1 MFEISSLQVLAIN
14 YHYSTPIICIAYMY
28 DQMRPYSLHKSNHV
42 KIPDFGTQLIAYYI
56 IINQTIGIRQAFK
69 PQKNKKITKFFNN
82 FSNFEFDESK
92 LKTNSQN

>member
-1 MFEISSLQVLAIN
+1 
-14 YHYSTPIICIAYMY
+14 MY

-42 KIPDFGTQLIAYYI
+42 KIPDFGNQLIAYYI

-69 PQKNKKITKFFNN
+69 PQKNKKNTKFFNN